1 MQVLFFIALRY
12 FFTKSK
18 QSIINLIN
26 LTSIGVVLVA
36 TASLFIV
43 LSAFSGLKDFGLS
56 FSNSFDPSVRVSASY
71 GKTLLIDSLQL
82 EAINALDEVILASPV
97 LEEKIFLSFNNKN
110 QVAFLKG
117 VEDRYPEVVE
127 IDSLIVSGNWFKNDF
142 DEVII
147 GGGIANNLSLGVYD
161 YTSFLTLSAP
171 KRKGGIGLGKNPFTK
186 ETALVS
192 GIYFA
197 NEQLDKKYLFARVEL
212 ARRLLQRSQGEYTY
226 LEIKTVENPNLDA
239 LKASLKK
246 ILSQDITVLNRA
258 QLNAALYKMLNT
270 ENLAVYLI
278 FSLIIIIALFNVV
291 GSLIMMFL
299 DKKPQLKILFA
310 MGLRPKEIQRVFF
323 YLGGLICWVG
333 GGLGVLIGALLV
345 FIQGYLPLL
354 YVPGTSLP
362 YPVLFELNN
371 FLIVLFTILILG
383 TLTTA
388 WATRNMDKKVSVL

>member
-197 NEQLDKKYLFARVEL
+197 NEQIDKKYLFARVEL

-333 GGLGVLIGALLV
+333 GGLGVFVGALLV
-345 FIQGYLPLL
+345 FIQGYFPLL

>member
-1 MQVLFFIALRY
+1 MQVPFFIALRY
-12 FFTKSK
+12 FFTRSK

-26 LTSIGVVLVA
+26 LISIGVVLVA

-43 LSAFSGLKDFGLS
+43 LSAFSGLKDFSLS

-71 GKTLLIDSLQL
+71 GKVLQVDSLQL
-82 EAINALDEVILASPV
+82 EAINALDEVVLASPV
-97 LEEKIFLSFNNKN
+97 LEEKVFLSFNNKN
-110 QVAFLKG
+110 QVALLKG
-117 VEDRYPEVVE
+117 VGNRYPEVVQ

-142 DEVII
+142 DEVVI

-171 KRKGGIGLGKNPFTK
+171 KRKGGVGLGKNPFTK

-197 NEQLDKKYLFARVEL
+197 NEQLDKKYLFARLEL

-226 LEIKTVENPNLDA
+226 LEIKTAKNHNLDA
-239 LKASLKK
+239 LKASLKE
-246 ILSQDITVLNRA
+246 ILSQNISVLNRA

-299 DKKPQLKILFA
+299 DKKPQLNILFA
-310 MGLRPKEIQRVFF
+310 MGLTPKEIQRVFF
-323 YLGGLICWVG
+323 YLGGLISWVG
-333 GGLGVLIGALLV
+333 GGLGVIAGALLV
-345 FIQGYLPLL
+345 LIQHYFPLL
-354 YVPGTSLP
+354 YVPGTNLP
-362 YPVLFELNN
+362 YPVLFEAKN
-371 FLIVLFTILILG
+371 FFTVLVTLLLLG
-383 TLTTA
+383 SLTTA
-388 WATRNMDKKVSVL
+388 WATRNMDKKIRVS

>member
-1 MQVLFFIALRY
+1 MQVPFFIALRY

-18 QSIINLIN
+18 QTIINLIN
-26 LTSIGVVLVA
+26 LISIGVVLVA

-71 GKTLLIDSLQL
+71 GKILLLDSLQL

-97 LEEKIFLSFNNKN
+97 LEEKVFLSFNNKN
-110 QVAFLKG
+110 QVALLKG
-117 VEDRYPEVVE
+117 VGDRYPEVVQ

-142 DEVII
+142 DEVVI

-171 KRKGGIGLGKNPFTK
+171 KRKGGVGLRKNPFTK

-226 LEIKTVENPNLDA
+226 LEIKTVDNPNLNA
-239 LKASLKK
+239 LEASLNE

-310 MGLRPKEIQRVFF
+310 MGLTPKEIQRVFF

-333 GGLGVLIGALLV
+333 GGLGVLVGALLV
-345 FIQGYLPLL
+345 FIQDYFPLL

-362 YPVLFELNN
+362 YPVLFELKN

>member
-1 MQVLFFIALRY
+1 MQVPFFIALRY
-12 FFTKSK
+12 FFTRSK

-26 LTSIGVVLVA
+26 LISIGVVLVA

-43 LSAFSGLKDFGLS
+43 LSAFSGLKDFSLS

-71 GKTLLIDSLQL
+71 GKVLQVDSLQL
-82 EAINALDEVILASPV
+82 EAINALDEVVLASPV
-97 LEEKIFLSFNNKN
+97 LEEKVFLSFNNKN
-110 QVAFLKG
+110 QVALLKG
-117 VEDRYPEVVE
+117 VGNRYPEVVQ

-142 DEVII
+142 DEVVI

-171 KRKGGIGLGKNPFTK
+171 KRKGGVGLGKNPFTK

-197 NEQLDKKYLFARVEL
+197 NEQLDKKYLFARLEL

-226 LEIKTVENPNLDA
+226 LEIKTAKNHNLDA
-239 LKASLKK
+239 LKASLKE
-246 ILSQDITVLNRA
+246 ILSQNISVLNRA

-291 GSLIMMFL
+291 GALIMMFL
-299 DKKPQLKILFA
+299 DKKPQLKILYT

-333 GGLGVLIGALLV
+333 GGLGVLTGVLFVL
-345 FIQGYLPLL
+345 IQDYFPLL

-362 YPVLFELNN
+362 YPVLFELKN

>member
-1 MQVLFFIALRY
+1 MQVPFFIALRY
-12 FFTKSK
+12 FFTRSK

-26 LTSIGVVLVA
+26 LISIGVVLVA

-43 LSAFSGLKDFGLS
+43 LSAFSGLKEFGLS
-56 FSNSFDPSVRVSASY
+56 FSNSFDPSVRVSAGY
-71 GKTLLIDSLQL
+71 GKVLQVDSLQL
-82 EAINALDEVILASPV
+82 EAINALDEVVLASPV
-97 LEEKIFLSFNNKN
+97 LEEKVFLSFNNKN
-110 QVAFLKG
+110 QVALLKG
-117 VEDRYPEVVE
+117 VGKRYPEVVQ
-127 IDSLIVSGNWFKNDF
+127 IDSLIVSGNWFRNGF
-142 DEVII
+142 DEVVI

-171 KRKGGIGLGKNPFTK
+171 KRKGGVGLGKNPFTK

-197 NEQLDKKYLFARVEL
+197 SEQLDKKYLFARLEL

-226 LEIKTVENPNLDA
+226 LEIKTAKNHNLDA
-239 LKASLKK
+239 LKASLKE
-246 ILSQDITVLNRA
+246 ILSQNISVFNRA

-291 GSLIMMFL
+291 GALIMMFL
-299 DKKPQLKILFA
+299 DKKPQLKILYT

-333 GGLGVLIGALLV
+333 GGLGVLTGVLLV
-345 FIQGYLPLL
+345 LIQDYFPLL

-362 YPVLFELNN
+362 YPVLFELKN
-371 FLIVLFTILILG
+371 FLVVLFTILILG

>member
-117 VEDRYPEVVE
+117 VEERYPEVVE

-333 GGLGVLIGALLV
+333 GGLGVLVGALLV

>member
-1 MQVLFFIALRY
+1 LQVLFFIALRY

-26 LTSIGVVLVA
+26 LISIGVVLVA

-127 IDSLIVSGNWFKNDF
+127 IDSLIVSGDWFKNDF

-226 LEIKTVENPNLDA
+226 LEIRTVENPNLDA

-345 FIQGYLPLL
+345 FIQGYFPLL

>member
-1 MQVLFFIALRY
+1 MQVPFFIALRY
-12 FFTKSK
+12 FFTRSK

-26 LTSIGVVLVA
+26 LISIGVVLVA

-71 GKTLLIDSLQL
+71 GKVLQVDSLQL
-82 EAINALDEVILASPV
+82 EAINALDEVVLASPV
-97 LEEKIFLSFNNKN
+97 LEEKVFLSFNNKN
-110 QVAFLKG
+110 QVALLKG
-117 VEDRYPEVVE
+117 VGNRYPEVVQ

-142 DEVII
+142 DEVVI

-171 KRKGGIGLGKNPFTK
+171 KRKGGVGLGKNPFTK

-197 NEQLDKKYLFARVEL
+197 SEQLDKKYLFARLEL

-226 LEIKTVENPNLDA
+226 LEIKTAKNHNLDA
-239 LKASLKK
+239 LKASLKE
-246 ILSQDITVLNRA
+246 ILSQNISVLNRA

-291 GSLIMMFL
+291 GALIMMFL
-299 DKKPQLKILFA
+299 DKKPQLKILYT

-333 GGLGVLIGALLV
+333 GGLGVLTGVLLV
-345 FIQGYLPLL
+345 LIQDYLPLL

-362 YPVLFELNN
+362 YPVLFELKN

-388 WATRNMDKKVSVL
+388 WATRNMDKKVGVL

>member
-1 MQVLFFIALRY
+1 MQVPFFIALRY
-12 FFTKSK
+12 FFTRSK

-26 LTSIGVVLVA
+26 LISIGVVLVA

-43 LSAFSGLKDFGLS
+43 LSAFSGLKDFSLS

-71 GKTLLIDSLQL
+71 GKVLQVDSLQL
-82 EAINALDEVILASPV
+82 EAINALDEVVLASPV
-97 LEEKIFLSFNNKN
+97 LEEKVFLSFNNKN
-110 QVAFLKG
+110 QVALLKG
-117 VEDRYPEVVE
+117 VGNRYPEVVQ

-142 DEVII
+142 DEVVI

-171 KRKGGIGLGKNPFTK
+171 KRKGGVGLGKNPFTK

-197 NEQLDKKYLFARVEL
+197 NEQLDKKYLFARLEL

-226 LEIKTVENPNLDA
+226 LEIKTAKNHNLDA
-239 LKASLKK
+239 LKASLKE
-246 ILSQDITVLNRA
+246 ILSQDISVLNRA

-291 GSLIMMFL
+291 GALIMMFL
-299 DKKPQLKILFA
+299 DKKPQLKILYT

-333 GGLGVLIGALLV
+333 GGLGVLTGVLFVL
-345 FIQGYLPLL
+345 IQDYFPLL

-362 YPVLFELNN
+362 YPVLFELKN

-388 WATRNMDKKVSVL
+388 WATRNMDKKVGVL

>member
-1 MQVLFFIALRY
+1 VQVLFFIALRY

-171 KRKGGIGLGKNPFTK
+171 KRKGGVGLGKNPFTK

>member
-1 MQVLFFIALRY
+1 MQVPFFIALRY

-26 LTSIGVVLVA
+26 LVSIGVVIVA

-56 FSNSFDPSVRVSASY
+56 FSNSFDPSVKVSASY
-71 GKTLLIDSLQL
+71 GKILQIDSLQL

-97 LEEKIFLSFNNKN
+97 LEEKVFLSFNNKN
-110 QVAFLKG
+110 QVTLLKG
-117 VEDRYPEVVE
+117 VGDRYLEVVQ

-142 DEVII
+142 DEVVI

-161 YTSFLTLSAP
+161 YSSFLTLSAL

-186 ETALVS
+186 ETAIVS

-197 NEQLDKKYLFARVEL
+197 NEQMDKKYLFARIEL
-212 ARRLLQRSQGEYTY
+212 ARRLLQRSQVEYSY
-226 LEIKTVENPNLDA
+226 LEIKTTENHNLA
-239 LKASLKK
+239 TLKTSLKE

-278 FSLIIIIALFNVV
+278 FSLIIVIALFNVV

-299 DKKPQLKILFA
+299 DKKPELKILYA

-345 FIQGYLPLL
+345 FIQNYFPLL

-362 YPVLFELNN
+362 YPVLFELKN

-383 TLTTA
+383 VLTTA
-388 WATRNMDKKVSVL
+388 WATRNMDKKVSML

>member
-1 MQVLFFIALRY
+1 VQVLFFIALRY

-117 VEDRYPEVVE
+117 VEERYPEVVE

-310 MGLRPKEIQRVFF
+310 MGIRPKEIQRVFF

>member
-1 MQVLFFIALRY
+1 MQVPFFIALRY

-26 LTSIGVVLVA
+26 LISIGVVLVA

-56 FSNSFDPSVRVSASY
+56 FSNSFDPDIRVSATF
-71 GKTLLIDSLQL
+71 GKILTVDSLQL
-82 EAINALDEVILASPV
+82 NAINQLEDVMFATPV
-97 LEEKIFLSFNNKN
+97 LEEKVFLSFNDKN
-110 QVAFLKG
+110 QVALIKG
-117 VEDRYPEVVE
+117 VDKGYTDVVQIE
-127 IDSLIVSGNWFKNDF
+127 ELIVSGNWFRNDF
-142 DEVII
+142 DEVVI

-171 KRKGGIGLGKNPFTK
+171 KRKGGLGLGKNPFKK

-197 NEQLDKKYLFARVEL
+197 NEELDKKYLFAKIDL
-212 ARRLLQRSQGEYTY
+212 AQRLLQLSPTDYSAI
-226 LEIKTVENPNLDA
+226 EIKTSGNPDLG
-239 LKASLKK
+239 L
-246 ILSQDITVLNRA
+246 LSQKIKTILKQEVNVLNRA

-299 DKKPQLKILFA
+299 DKKQQLKILYA
-310 MGLRPKEIQRVFF
+310 MGLTPKEIQRVFF
-323 YLGGLICWVG
+323 YLGGLISWVG
-333 GGLGVLIGALLV
+333 GLLGILVGTILVL
-345 FIQGYLPLL
+345 FQSYFPFL
-354 YVPGTSLP
+354 YVPGTSLS
-362 YPVLFELNN
+362 YPVLFEVKN
-371 FLIVLFTILILG
+371 FIIVISTILVLG
-383 TLTTA
+383 VLTTA
-388 WATRNMDKKVSVL
+388 WATRNMDKKVGVI

>member
-1 MQVLFFIALRY
+1 VQVPFFIALRY

-26 LTSIGVVLVA
+26 LVSIGVVIVA

-43 LSAFSGLKDFGLS
+43 LSAFSGLKNFGLS

-71 GKTLLIDSLQL
+71 GKILQIDSLQL

-97 LEEKIFLSFNNKN
+97 LEEKVFLSFNNKN
-110 QVAFLKG
+110 QVTLLKG
-117 VEDRYPEVVE
+117 VGDRYLEVVQ

-142 DEVII
+142 DEVVI
-147 GGGIANNLSLGVYD
+147 GGGIANILSLGVYD
-161 YTSFLTLSAP
+161 YSSFLTLSAL

-186 ETALVS
+186 ETAIVS

-197 NEQLDKKYLFARVEL
+197 NEQMDKKYLFARIEL
-212 ARRLLQRSQGEYTY
+212 ARRLLQRSQVEYSY
-226 LEIKTVENPNLDA
+226 LEIKTTENHNLA
-239 LKASLKK
+239 TLKTSLKE

-278 FSLIIIIALFNVV
+278 FSLIIVIALFNVV

-299 DKKPQLKILFA
+299 DKKPELKILYA

-333 GGLGVLIGALLV
+333 GGIGVLVGALLV
-345 FIQGYLPLL
+345 FIQNYFPLL

-362 YPVLFELNN
+362 YPVLFELKN

-383 TLTTA
+383 VLTTA
-388 WATRNMDKKVSVL
+388 WATRNMDKKVSML

>member
-1 MQVLFFIALRY
+1 MAL
-12 FFTKSK
+12 
-18 QSIINLIN
+18 
-26 LTSIGVVLVA
+26 
-36 TASLFIV
+36 
-43 LSAFSGLKDFGLS
+43 
-56 FSNSFDPSVRVSASY
+56 
-71 GKTLLIDSLQL
+71 
-82 EAINALDEVILASPV
+82 
-97 LEEKIFLSFNNKN
+97 
-110 QVAFLKG
+110 LKG
-117 VEDRYPEVVE
+117 VGDRYPEVVQ

-142 DEVII
+142 DEVVI

-171 KRKGGIGLGKNPFTK
+171 KRKGGIGLGKNPFAK

-197 NEQLDKKYLFARVEL
+197 NEELDKKYLFARVEL

-333 GGLGVLIGALLV
+333 GGLGVLVGALLV
-345 FIQGYLPLL
+345 FIQHYQANTKQIGLKYAVIGSV
-354 YVPGTSLP
+354 YGFKFFHANYSFSLTP
-362 YPVLFELNN
+362 
-371 FLIVLFTILILG
+371 
-383 TLTTA
+383 
-388 WATRNMDKKVSVL
+388 

>member
-1 MQVLFFIALRY
+1 MQVPFFIALRY

-26 LTSIGVVLVA
+26 LISIGVVLVA

-56 FSNSFDPSVRVSASY
+56 FSNSFDPDIRVSASF
-71 GKTLLIDSLQL
+71 GKILTIDSLQL
-82 EAINALDEVILASPV
+82 NAINQLEEVMFATPI
-97 LEEKIFLSFNNKN
+97 LEEKVFLSFNNKN
-110 QVAFLKG
+110 QVALLKG
-117 VEDRYPEVVE
+117 VDKGYTEVVQIE
-127 IDSLIVSGNWFKNDF
+127 ELIVSGDWFRNDF
-142 DEVII
+142 DEVFV

-171 KRKGGIGLGKNPFTK
+171 KRKGGLGLGKNPFKK

-197 NEQLDKKYLFARVEL
+197 NEELDKKYLFAKIDL
-212 ARRLLQRSQGEYTY
+212 AQRLLQRSPTDYSAI
-226 LEIKTVENPNLDA
+226 EIKTSGNPDLD
-239 LKASLKK
+239 L
-246 ILSQDITVLNRA
+246 LSQKIKTILKQEVTVLNRA

-299 DKKPQLKILFA
+299 DKKPQLNIFFA
-310 MGLRPKEIQRVFF
+310 MGLTPKEIQRVFF
-323 YLGGLICWVG
+323 YLGGLISWVG
-333 GGLGVLIGALLV
+333 GLLGIFVGTILVL
-345 FIQGYLPLL
+345 FQYYFPFL
-354 YVPGTSLP
+354 YVPGTSLS
-362 YPVLFELNN
+362 YPVLFEIKN
-371 FLIVLFTILILG
+371 FIIVISTILVLG
-383 TLTTA
+383 VLTTT
-388 WATRNMDKKVSVL
+388 WATRNMDKKVGVI

>member
-1 MQVLFFIALRY
+1 MQVPFFIALRY

-18 QSIINLIN
+18 QTIINLIN
-26 LTSIGVVLVA
+26 LISIGVVLVA

-71 GKTLLIDSLQL
+71 GKILQLDSLQL
-82 EAINALDEVILASPV
+82 EAINAQDEVILASPV
-97 LEEKIFLSFNNKN
+97 LEEKVFLSFNNKN
-110 QVAFLKG
+110 QVALLKG
-117 VEDRYPEVVE
+117 VGDRYPEVVQ

-142 DEVII
+142 DEVVI

-171 KRKGGIGLGKNPFTK
+171 KRKGGVGLRKNPFRK

-197 NEQLDKKYLFARVEL
+197 NEQLDKKYLFARVDL

-226 LEIKTVENPNLDA
+226 LEIKTVDNPNLNA
-239 LKASLKK
+239 LEASLNE

-310 MGLRPKEIQRVFF
+310 MGLTPKEIQRVFF

-333 GGLGVLIGALLV
+333 GGLGVLVGALLV
-345 FIQGYLPLL
+345 FIQDYFPLL

-362 YPVLFELNN
+362 YPVLFELKN

>member
-1 MQVLFFIALRY
+1 VQVLFFIALRY

-97 LEEKIFLSFNNKN
+97 IEEKIFLSFNNKN

-117 VEDRYPEVVE
+117 VEERYPEVVE

>member
-1 MQVLFFIALRY
+1 MQVPFFIALRY
-12 FFTKSK
+12 FFTRSK

-26 LTSIGVVLVA
+26 LISIGVVLVA

-43 LSAFSGLKDFGLS
+43 LSAFSGLKDFSLS

-71 GKTLLIDSLQL
+71 GKVLQVDSLQL
-82 EAINALDEVILASPV
+82 EAINALDEVVLASPV
-97 LEEKIFLSFNNKN
+97 LEEKVFLSFNNKN
-110 QVAFLKG
+110 QVALLKG
-117 VEDRYPEVVE
+117 VGNRYPEVVQ

-142 DEVII
+142 DEVVI

-171 KRKGGIGLGKNPFTK
+171 KRKGGVGLGKNPFTK

-197 NEQLDKKYLFARVEL
+197 NEQLDKKYLFARLEL

-226 LEIKTVENPNLDA
+226 LEIKTAKNHNLDA
-239 LKASLKK
+239 LKASLKE
-246 ILSQDITVLNRA
+246 ILSQNISVLNRA

-291 GSLIMMFL
+291 GALIMMFL
-299 DKKPQLKILFA
+299 DKKPQLKILYT

-333 GGLGVLIGALLV
+333 GGLGVLTGVLFV
-345 FIQGYLPLL
+345 SIQDYFPLL

-362 YPVLFELNN
+362 YPVLFELKN

>member
-1 MQVLFFIALRY
+1 MQVPFFIALRY
-12 FFTKSK
+12 FFTRSK

-26 LTSIGVVLVA
+26 LISIGVVLVA

-43 LSAFSGLKDFGLS
+43 LSAFSGLKNFGLS

-71 GKTLLIDSLQL
+71 GKVLQVDSLQL
-82 EAINALDEVILASPV
+82 EAINALDEVVLASPV
-97 LEEKIFLSFNNKN
+97 LEEKVFLSFNNKN
-110 QVAFLKG
+110 QVALLKG
-117 VEDRYPEVVE
+117 VGNRYPEVVQ

-142 DEVII
+142 DEVVI

-171 KRKGGIGLGKNPFTK
+171 KRKGGVGLGKNPFTK

-197 NEQLDKKYLFARVEL
+197 NEQLDKKYLFARLEL

-226 LEIKTVENPNLDA
+226 LEIKTAKNHNLDA
-239 LKASLKK
+239 LKASLKE
-246 ILSQDITVLNRA
+246 ILSQDISVLNRA

-291 GSLIMMFL
+291 GALIMMFL
-299 DKKPQLKILFA
+299 DKKPQLKILYT
-310 MGLRPKEIQRVFF
+310 MGLRPKDIQRVFF
-323 YLGGLICWVG
+323 YLGGLICSVG
-333 GGLGVLIGALLV
+333 GGLGVLTGVLLV
-345 FIQGYLPLL
+345 LIQDYFPLL

-362 YPVLFELNN
+362 YPVLFELKN

>member
-1 MQVLFFIALRY
+1 MQVPFFIALRY

-26 LTSIGVVLVA
+26 LISIGVVLVA

-56 FSNSFDPSVRVSASY
+56 FSNSFDPDIRVSAAF
-71 GKTLLIDSLQL
+71 GKILTVDSLQL
-82 EAINALDEVILASPV
+82 NAINQLEEVMFATPI
-97 LEEKIFLSFNNKN
+97 LEEKVFLSFNNKN
-110 QVAFLKG
+110 QVALLKG
-117 VEDRYPEVVE
+117 VDKGYTEVVQIE
-127 IDSLIVSGNWFKNDF
+127 ELIVSGNWFRNDF
-142 DEVII
+142 DEVVV

-171 KRKGGIGLGKNPFTK
+171 KRKGGLGLGKNPFKK

-197 NEQLDKKYLFARVEL
+197 NEELDKKYLFAKIDL
-212 ARRLLQRSQGEYTY
+212 AQRLLQRSPTDYSAI
-226 LEIKTVENPNLDA
+226 EIKTSGNPDLD
-239 LKASLKK
+239 L
-246 ILSQDITVLNRA
+246 LSQKIKTILKQEVTVLNRA

-299 DKKPQLKILFA
+299 DKKPQLNIFFA
-310 MGLRPKEIQRVFF
+310 MGLTPKEIQRVFF
-323 YLGGLICWVG
+323 YLGGLISWVG
-333 GGLGVLIGALLV
+333 GLLGIFVGTILVL
-345 FIQGYLPLL
+345 FQYYFPFL
-354 YVPGTSLP
+354 YVPGTSLA
-362 YPVLFELNN
+362 YPVLFEIKN
-371 FLIVLFTILILG
+371 FIIVISTILVLG
-383 TLTTA
+383 VLTTT
-388 WATRNMDKKVSVL
+388 WATRNMDKKVGVI

>member
-1 MQVLFFIALRY
+1 MQVPFFIALRY

-26 LTSIGVVLVA
+26 LVSIGVVIVA

-56 FSNSFDPSVRVSASY
+56 FSNSFDPSVKVSASY
-71 GKTLLIDSLQL
+71 GKILQIDSLQL

-97 LEEKIFLSFNNKN
+97 LEEKVFLSFNNKN
-110 QVAFLKG
+110 QVTLLKG
-117 VEDRYPEVVE
+117 VGDRYLEVVQ

-142 DEVII
+142 DEVVI

-161 YTSFLTLSAP
+161 YSSFLTLSAL

-186 ETALVS
+186 ETAIVS

-197 NEQLDKKYLFARVEL
+197 NEQMDKKYLFARIEL
-212 ARRLLQRSQGEYTY
+212 ARRLLQRSQVEYSY
-226 LEIKTVENPNLDA
+226 LEIKTTENHNLA
-239 LKASLKK
+239 TLKTSLKE

-278 FSLIIIIALFNVV
+278 FSLIIVIALFNVV

-299 DKKPQLKILFA
+299 DKKPELKILYA

-333 GGLGVLIGALLV
+333 GGIGVLVGALLV
-345 FIQGYLPLL
+345 FIQNYFPLL

-362 YPVLFELNN
+362 YPVLFELKN

-383 TLTTA
+383 VLTTA
-388 WATRNMDKKVSVL
+388 WATRNMDKKVSML

>member
-1 MQVLFFIALRY
+1 MQVPFFIALRY
-12 FFTKSK
+12 FFTRSK

-26 LTSIGVVLVA
+26 LISIGVVLVA

-71 GKTLLIDSLQL
+71 GKVLQVDSLQL
-82 EAINALDEVILASPV
+82 EAINALDEVVLASPV
-97 LEEKIFLSFNNKN
+97 LEEKVFLSFNNKN
-110 QVAFLKG
+110 QVALLKG
-117 VEDRYPEVVE
+117 VGNRYPEVVQ

-142 DEVII
+142 DEVVI

-171 KRKGGIGLGKNPFTK
+171 KRKGGVGLGKNPFTK

-197 NEQLDKKYLFARVEL
+197 NEQLDKKYLFARLEL

-226 LEIKTVENPNLDA
+226 LEIKTAKNHNLDA
-239 LKASLKK
+239 LKASLKE
-246 ILSQDITVLNRA
+246 ILSQDISVLNRA

-291 GSLIMMFL
+291 GALIMMFL
-299 DKKPQLKILFA
+299 DKKPQLKILYT

-333 GGLGVLIGALLV
+333 GGLGVLTGVLLV
-345 FIQGYLPLL
+345 LIQDYFPLL
-354 YVPGTSLP
+354 YVPGTTLP
-362 YPVLFELNN
+362 YPVLFELKN

>member
-226 LEIKTVENPNLDA
+226 LEIRTVENPNLDA